1 MSHAPPRK
9 NLDQGVSITTVLLLL
24 LLALR
29 RTPERKNYTTAAAV
43 KARKNYGFHAAS
55 Y

>member
-1 MSHAPPRK
+1 MSHAPLRE
-9 NLDQGVSITTVLLLL
+9 NLDQGVSITTLLLL
-24 LLALR
+24 LLLKLR
-29 RTPERKNYTTAAAV
+29 RAPERKNYTTAAVV